1 MGARHDY
8 RVFHSASQY
17 YSCTCITETVRG
29 EGPGDGASLD
39 YALKE
44 AMIQLDADIFDF
56 GKRLAEDKAVSG
68 YDAVMEV
75 ITFSSFLFF
84 SFSFFLFIII
94 LFLNFI
100 FLYPYLLTL

>member
-1 MGARHDY
+1 LGARHDY

-56 GKRLAEDKAVSG
+56 RKRLAQDKAVSR
-68 YDAVMEV
+68 YDAVMEE
-75 ITFSSFLFF
+75 IPFSSFLVF
-84 SFSFFLFIII
+84 SFSFFFSFFYLFCIPIS
-94 LFLNFI
+94 
-100 FLYPYLLTL
+100 

>member
-44 AMIQLDADIFDF
+44 AMIQLDADILDF
-56 GKRLAEDKAVSG
+56 RKRLAQDKAVSG

-75 ITFSSFLFF
+75 ILFPFFLFF
-84 SFSFFLFIII
+84 
-94 LFLNFI
+94 LFLIFISNFVP
-100 FLYPYLLTL
+100 LLLTLDLSGRGHRC